1 MTAILL
7 IAGAT
12 IFKGMTFIDK
22 PIVLTPE
29 DSGREFIGEAGAVV
43 SGGVKLGPWKDRG
56 DGVWEAPSPGFFFDQ
71 LWIGGR
77 RAPCARLP
85 AEGYLTVAGGEQR
98 DYVDANA
105 KRLGYLQEVTFT
117 NDVVDALGELAEDE
131 LKFVQMGVI
140 VKWSYA
146 RRMLFG
152 YDRVKR
158 RVSTVFHEPW
168 VAEGTNHLE
177 WDPKFTLVAF
187 ENVRTAFKVPGQWFL
202 DMRGG
207 KVLYRPLP
215 GEKPE
220 TLVAYAPRHG
230 LSSLVE
236 IRGDP
241 ANGRYVENVVFRG
254 ISFEH
259 ASFDVRPGEGDGAHQ
274 IAQLQAASTDGGTI
288 HAVGARNCRFENC
301 RVAHTANHAFR
312 LDDGCVSNRIVDC
325 TMEDIGAGGVWMG
338 EREPRSTVE
347 RPIVGRRFVFP
358 TARTSTA
365 FNLVS
370 NCTIRTGGRYN
381 PEGCGVA
388 IADCSDSKVIHCDIT
403 DMRYTGISVGWTQGY
418 QGSVAQRN
426 EIAFNHIWNIGLGL
440 MSDMSG
446 VYLLGTSFGTTV
458 HDNVV
463 HDVRT
468 YAYGGSGLYCD
479 EGTEGVILERNVV
492 WNTTDSNFYE
502 HFGAGNIVRNN
513 IFAWNREYGAIRFY
527 RIDKH
532 GVPSSL
538 YFVNNIVLG
547 DGCPLASPRAG
558 RIFGVWANN
567 VWYDLKGEGKAVFD
581 SLTWTE
587 WCKMRHETGSVFADP
602 QFVDAKNFDFR
613 LKPGSPALAL
623 GFVPWDISAAGR
635 RNQIL
640 PL

>member
-1 MTAILL
+1 MTAIIL

-146 RRMLFG
+146 RRTLFG

-215 GEKPE
+215 GEKPRPR
-220 TLVAYAPRHG
+220 VAYAPR
-230 LSSLVE
+230 
-236 IRGDP
+236 
-241 ANGRYVENVVFRG
+241 
-254 ISFEH
+254 
-259 ASFDVRPGEGDGAHQ
+259 Q
-274 IAQLQAASTDGGTI
+274 
-288 HAVGARNCRFENC
+288 
-301 RVAHTANHAFR
+301 
-312 LDDGCVSNRIVDC
+312 
-325 TMEDIGAGGVWMG
+325 
-338 EREPRSTVE
+338 
-347 RPIVGRRFVFP
+347 
-358 TARTSTA
+358 
-365 FNLVS
+365 
-370 NCTIRTGGRYN
+370 
-381 PEGCGVA
+381 
-388 IADCSDSKVIHCDIT
+388 
-403 DMRYTGISVGWTQGY
+403 
-418 QGSVAQRN
+418 
-426 EIAFNHIWNIGLGL
+426 
-440 MSDMSG
+440 
-446 VYLLGTSFGTTV
+446 
-458 HDNVV
+458 
-463 HDVRT
+463 
-468 YAYGGSGLYCD
+468 
-479 EGTEGVILERNVV
+479 
-492 WNTTDSNFYE
+492 
-502 HFGAGNIVRNN
+502 
-513 IFAWNREYGAIRFY
+513 
-527 RIDKH
+527 
-532 GVPSSL
+532 
-538 YFVNNIVLG
+538 
-547 DGCPLASPRAG
+547 
-558 RIFGVWANN
+558 
-567 VWYDLKGEGKAVFD
+567 
-581 SLTWTE
+581 
-587 WCKMRHETGSVFADP
+587 
-602 QFVDAKNFDFR
+602 
-613 LKPGSPALAL
+613 
-623 GFVPWDISAAGR
+623 
-635 RNQIL
+635 
-640 PL
+640 